1 MLASIVSNYKNI
13 AIKLLLLLI
22 CFLFSQFVSV
32 GISYSYSDAGD
43 GNGGY
48 GDTSTGNTSQSG
60 TGDYDAGYGN
70 TSSGHSA
77 PGSSVDYDAGYG
89 NTSSGHS
96 APGSSVDYDAGY
108 SSSGGT
114 SQSTSGNTS
123 TGNTSQNTTS
133 GGTSS
138 SNPQNTPDTSDNHN
152 DNTYTSSGYPYTGA
166 LKIGDK
172 VEAISLINVY
182 ATPDSRSYSK
192 GSQTDGSV
200 GVIIEGPSRNLQT
213 GAPGMYRVD
222 YESGF
227 DGWST
232 EVSFRLVASQTP
244 ATIVTDPVPTPS
256 NTACSYN
263 IFKVGMEV
271 ETTANLRVRSNP
283 SLTATF
289 LGVQRKGSK
298 GVIIDGP
305 VIADG
310 YYWYKTDYAS
320 GHDGWN
326 VSCWLLHKTNYIP
339 PSIPT
344 PICTAD
350 AKQCS
355 DGSFVGRSG
364 PNCEFICP
372 TITSYSLTDVS
383 YVTKV
388 SYGNY
393 GLYNG
398 IDIYTIVLKNGTSY
412 KVSIYNRGEFSNA
425 ETKLRD
431 TGYIGDIKELMALA
445 DKAFTSNGTV
455 LGASTNIYDEIGN
468 TLSRISLLLKELT
481 K

>member
-60 TGDYDAGYGN
+60 TGDYDAGY
-70 TSSGHSA
+70 SSG
-77 PGSSVDYDAGYG
+77 
-89 NTSSGHS
+89 
-96 APGSSVDYDAGY
+96 
-108 SSSGGT
+108 GGT

-138 SNPQNTPDTSDNHN
+138 NNPQNTPDTSDNHN

-172 VEAISLINVY
+172 VETINLTEVS
-182 ATPDSRSYSK
+182 ATPESRGYSS
-192 GSQTDGSV
+192 GYQNAGAV
-200 GVIIEGPSRNLQT
+200 GVIVEGPVMN
-213 GAPGMYRVD
+213 GAAPWFKVD
-222 YESGF
+222 YENGVY
-227 DGWST
+227 GWST
-232 EVSFRLVASQTP
+232 AVSFRLVASQTP
-244 ATIVTDPVPTPS
+244 ATTVTDPTTTV
-256 NTACSYN
+256 CSYKT
-263 IFKVGMEV
+263 FKVGMEV

-289 LGVQRKGSK
+289 LAVQKKGSK

-383 YVTKV
+383 YVSKV

-393 GLYNG
+393 GLYIG

-412 KVSIYNRGEFSNA
+412 KVSIYSRGEFSNA
-425 ETKLRD
+425 ETKLRA

>member
-60 TGDYDAGYGN
+60 TG
-70 TSSGHSA
+70 
-77 PGSSVDYDAGYG
+77 DYDAGYG

-468 TLSRISLLLKELT
+468 TLSRISLLLKDLT